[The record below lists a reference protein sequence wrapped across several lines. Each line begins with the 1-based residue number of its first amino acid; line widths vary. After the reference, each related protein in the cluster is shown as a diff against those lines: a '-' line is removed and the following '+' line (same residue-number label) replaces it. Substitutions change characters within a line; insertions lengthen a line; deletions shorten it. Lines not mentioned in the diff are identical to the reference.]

1 MARIY
6 FAALWLMLVA
16 ADGQAHDG
24 RVNITGVINDNTCTL
39 SPDSHNFTVKL
50 GSVSNRQF
58 YHAGDGSAW
67 QAFTL
72 DLQNCGSTASGVTVS
87 FSGQTDRFNA
97 DLLALDGGADSASGV
112 GIAIYNADKTPIALG
127 DMSELLALL
136 PGESSVQ
143 LRFYARYVADG
154 SVVSAGEANA
164 TATFILT
171 YA

>member
-6 FAALWLMLVA
+6 FAALWLMLLA
-16 ADGQAHDG
+16 AGGQAHDG

-39 SPDSHNFTVKL
+39 SPDSQSFTVKL
-50 GSVSNRQF
+50 GNVSNRQF
-58 YHAGDGSAW
+58 YRAGDGSAW

-72 DLQNCGSTASGVTVS
+72 DLRNCGSTASGVTVS

-154 SVVSAGEANA
+154 GVVSAGEANA